1 MMKSVIAVANATTG
15 DLVTE
20 KVVTMNGE
28 EKSLFT
34 IQLNQMVANVG
45 DGSGIGTVSKR
56 VCFYTIDENMLEFIM
71 DELEDK
77 SVFPLAQEGGKLYV
91 VESHKPAWTSKAI
104 DENGKPKQQACK
116 IYPKGHPKAG
126 KPILVNGMKVYRTT
140 KFTTD
145 MSIKDVI
152 LREDKSVSNE
162 VEGDDELL

>member
-1 MMKSVIAVANATTG
+1 MKSVIAVENSTTG

-20 KVVTMNGE
+20 RVVTMNGE
-28 EKSLFT
+28 EKSLYT

-56 VCFYTIDENMLEFIM
+56 VCFYTIDENMLEFIS
-71 DELEDK
+71 DELEHK
-77 SVFPLAQEGGKLYV
+77 AVFPLAQEGGKLYV
-91 VESHKPAWTSKAI
+91 VESYKPSWVSKEV
-104 DENGKPKQQACK
+104 DENGKPKQHACK

-126 KPILVNGMKVYRTT
+126 KPILVNGKRVYRTT

-152 LREDKSVSNE
+152 LREDKSISNE